1 MFKKKS
7 LGELCQILQTTD
19 ILFLI
24 LLWFI
29 FPFLFIFWTIIGIL
43 QLIIHVL
50 ILIIGWM
57 FAPFWLAYRALR
69 E

>member
-1 MFKKKS
+1 MFKKS

-19 ILFLI
+19 ILFLV
-24 LLWFI
+24 LLWLI
-29 FPFLFIFWTIIGIL
+29 FPFLFVFWTLVGIL

-50 ILIIGWM
+50 ILMLGWILT
-57 FAPFWLAYRALR
+57 PFWLTYRALR

>member
-1 MFKKKS
+1 MFKKS

-29 FPFLFIFWTIIGIL
+29 FPFLFIFWTIIGVL

>member
-1 MFKKKS
+1 MFKKS

-29 FPFLFIFWTIIGIL
+29 FPFLFIFWTIVGIL

-50 ILIIGWM
+50 ILMIGWM

>member
-1 MFKKKS
+1 MFKKS

-29 FPFLFIFWTIIGIL
+29 FPFLFIFWTIIGVL

-57 FAPFWLAYRALR
+57 LAPFWLAYRALR

>member
-1 MFKKKS
+1 MFKKS

-19 ILFLI
+19 ILFLV

-29 FPFLFIFWTIIGIL
+29 FPFLFVFWTLVGIL

-50 ILIIGWM
+50 ILMLGWILT
-57 FAPFWLAYRALR
+57 PFWLAYRALR

>member
-1 MFKKKS
+1 MFKKS

-24 LLWFI
+24 LLWLI
-29 FPFLFIFWTIIGIL
+29 FPFLFVFWTLVGIL

-50 ILIIGWM
+50 ILMLGWILT
-57 FAPFWLAYRALR
+57 PFWLAYRALR

>member
-1 MFKKKS
+1 MFKKS
-7 LGELCQILQTTD
+7 LGELCHILQTTD

-29 FPFLFIFWTIIGIL
+29 FPFLFIFWTIIGVL

>member
-1 MFKKKS
+1 MFKKS

-29 FPFLFIFWTIIGIL
+29 FPFLFVFWTIIGVL

-50 ILIIGWM
+50 ILMIGWM